1 MVDPI
6 QRINGQTDLGVGA
19 AQWTQPTDPESLRR
33 FNQAANAPLPVFEPG
48 HEVTPDDLW
57 RTVYS
62 LITRQILDDARRQE
76 ERVKD
81 ALR

>member
-6 QRINGQTDLGVGA
+6 QGITSQTQLGDGA
-19 AQWTQPTDPESLRR
+19 TQWTQPTDPESLRR
-33 FNQAANAPLPVFEPG
+33 FNQAANGPLPTFEPG

-62 LITRQILDDARRQE
+62 LITRRILDDAKQQE
-76 ERVKD
+76 ERLKD

>member
-6 QRINGQTDLGVGA
+6 QRINGQTDLAGGA
-19 AQWTQPTDPESLRR
+19 TQWTQPTDPESLRR
-33 FNQAANAPLPVFEPG
+33 FNQAANGPLAAFDQG
-48 HEVTPDDLW
+48 HKVTPDDLW

-62 LITRQILDDARRQE
+62 LITRQILDDAKRQE